1 MIFFIE
7 DIPIGIGY
15 VAVQTEESGEAY
27 NVEENIENFE
37 QTENLHFTQENEN
50 LQTVNNENPE
60 TNLHDTLI
68 GTTENLLST
77 NVDFEKQEKENL
89 QTVKNLHSTPVD
101 DLNDILK
108 SVPIEHFV
116 GNEDTNIDTNVDN
129 ENLHENFNIDFIV
142 GEDTVETEN
151 IMDTSD
157 HNLNNQRSVE
167 DCGLCRFCSRQ
178 AKEWWEGKIKKKV

>member
-1 MIFFIE
+1 MCSN
-7 DIPIGIGY
+7 IG
-15 VAVQTEESGEAY
+15 
-27 NVEENIENFE
+27 
-37 QTENLHFTQENEN
+37 H
-50 LQTVNNENPE
+50 
-60 TNLHDTLI
+60 
-68 GTTENLLST
+68 
-77 NVDFEKQEKENL
+77 KENV
-89 QTVKNLHSTPVD
+89 QTVKNFHSTPVD

-167 DCGLCRFCSRQ
+167 DCGLCRFCLDKPKNGGKGKLKKRCELKPKRQ
-178 AKEWWEGKIKKKV
+178 TKHKVSPLPERRTRLKKITIF